1 MRGFFLA
8 VLPTFIPADPALVDY
23 AIVVG
28 TIVGCL
34 GLYAAGLALVADRV
48 SSLLRAPRA
57 DMVLDIVSASV
68 LSILGVLILAL

>member
-1 MRGFFLA
+1 M
-8 VLPTFIPADPALVDY
+8 LPTFIPADPTLVDY

-34 GLYAAGLALVADRV
+34 GLYAAGLVLVANRV
-48 SSLLRAPRA
+48 SSLLRTPRA

-68 LSILGVLILAL
+68 LSILGVLILTL